1 LLAKLNHAD
10 FATFEAMPRVIGV
23 LPVFAHHDLHDFV
36 RWIMGETL
44 GDIGWATITRQN
56 PAKIEDHRI
65 NLAA

>member
-10 FATFEAMPRVIGV
+10 FASFKAVPGVIGI

-44 GDIGWATITRQN
+44 SDIGWAAVTRQN
-56 PAKIEDHRI
+56 PAKIENHRI
-65 NLAA
+65 NQAA